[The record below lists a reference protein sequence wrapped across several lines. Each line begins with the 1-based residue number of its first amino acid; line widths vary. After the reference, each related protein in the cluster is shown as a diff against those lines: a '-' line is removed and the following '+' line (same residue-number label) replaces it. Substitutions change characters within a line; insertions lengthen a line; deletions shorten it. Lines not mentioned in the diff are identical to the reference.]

1 MPKPTLQ
8 FFITLAVST
17 ACLHGEARIWTSTS
31 GSTVNAD
38 YLGSFGDDLWFERA
52 GADGRLLKMPAK
64 YISAADLDLIETGK
78 VVPQIDPKVIDGDD
92 ASRMLLEQLLSTQA
106 PELTSSEQTLE
117 SAVNE
122 LLEHIPS
129 TDEAGIALRFHRKVD
144 RKVQRAAPIADSTV
158 YEALQLL
165 AEIHAFKWS
174 IHEGGLALRPD

>member
-1 MPKPTLQ
+1 MPKPILH

-17 ACLHGEARIWTSTS
+17 ACLHGEVRIWTSTS

-38 YLGSFGDDLWFERA
+38 YLGNFGDDLWFESA

-78 VVPQIDPKVIDGDD
+78 VVPQIDPKAIDGDD
-92 ASRMLLEQLLSTQA
+92 TSRTLLEQLLSTQA

-122 LLEHIPS
+122 LLERIPS
-129 TDEAGIALRFHRKVD
+129 ADEAGIAIHFHRKVD
-144 RKVQRAAPIADSTV
+144 RKAPRAAPITDSTV
-158 YEALQLL
+158 YEAVQLL
-165 AEIHAFKWS
+165 AEMHALKWS
-174 IHEGGLALRPD
+174 IREGGLSLRPD